1 MAVIP
6 IATSAQT
13 PLISAAAGASITQP
27 VKERYWIFKTA
38 QYDTSAVEAIY
49 TYMKKKGIKKVGIIT
64 ITTSFGD
71 AGRKAL
77 LELAPKFGI
86 SVVADER
93 YGSKDTDMTI
103 QLVKIKS
110 AGAQTVINWSVG
122 PGQVI
127 VTKNWHALKMGIP
140 FSRAMDGE
148 VRKISN

>member
-1 MAVIP
+1 
-6 IATSAQT
+6 
-13 PLISAAAGASITQP
+13 
-27 VKERYWIFKTA
+27 
-38 QYDTSAVEAIY
+38 VEAIY

-77 LELAPKFGI
+77 LELATKFGI

-93 YGSKDTDMTI
+93 YGSKDTDMTT

-110 AGAQTVINWSVG
+110 AGAQAVINWSVG

-127 VTKNWHALKMGIP
+127 VIKNWHALKMGIP